1 MSDQYF
7 DALIDR
13 VQSAKA
19 VLLQNC
25 AIPESAGGGGGFGG
39 TAPTVYNA
47 DLEEARRFKKA
58 VDEVRS
64 SDRYARSPSEGK
76 HMGINGKILES
87 TLDELNNAIEDG
99 RIAFRNLIILSNATF
114 AIGLLLLLIA
124 AISGLILQNEILAI
138 IFGFFGIFAVVTIF
152 VMKPNVEIQRALS
165 NLMQAQAVF
174 LDYYNQLHFWAPN
187 VEVAG
192 SMEDKRQASQALHD
206 STTFALKAIQE
217 YVEPVRSDR
226 LR

>member
-1 MSDQYF
+1 
-7 DALIDR
+7 
-13 VQSAKA
+13 
-19 VLLQNC
+19 
-25 AIPESAGGGGGFGG
+25 
-39 TAPTVYNA
+39 
-47 DLEEARRFKKA
+47 
-58 VDEVRS
+58 
-64 SDRYARSPSEGK
+64 
-76 HMGINGKILES
+76 MGINGKILES